1 MHVEL
6 DVHSYLRDLEK
17 HLRLTLFGGGI
28 ADPEG
33 AVLLVRGALNDGDRD
48 RAAELA
54 EQTRR
59 LATIAPGEPDMAAA
73 ADHAR
78 ALIDHDPA
86 ALHRAAQ
93 SYATALARARAL
105 EDAGKAWAGRDDQ
118 GQATPLLRQAYALY
132 EEVGDDD
139 DLARV
144 RSGLRAAGTRLRH
157 WTHADRPAFG
167 WDSLTDT
174 ERRVAGLVA
183 EGLSNPQVANQ
194 MFLSIH
200 TVAFHLRHIFWKL
213 GITSRV
219 QLARIAAERSVDA
232 SDAPNGHSTADG
244 RRSRTPFPRRPSPP
258 RAGTS
263 GCGGRRSRGWRR
275 RTGGNS

>member
-1 MHVEL
+1 MNVEV
-6 DVHSYLRDLEK
+6 DVHSYVQDLEK
-17 HLRLTLFGGGI
+17 HLWLMLFGGGI
-28 ADPEG
+28 TDPEG
-33 AVLLVRGALNDGDRD
+33 AVLLVRGALNDGDRA

-59 LATIAPGEPDMAAA
+59 LATITPGEPEMAAA

-78 ALIDHDPA
+78 ALIDQDPA
-86 ALHRAAQ
+86 ALHRVAQ
-93 SYATALARARAL
+93 SYATALARAKAL
-105 EDAGKAWAGRDDQ
+105 EDAGNTWARRGDQ
-118 GQATPLLRQAYALY
+118 NQATILLSQAYGLY
-132 EEVGDDD
+132 EEVGDAD

-157 WTHADRPAFG
+157 WTRADRPAFG

-174 ERRVAGLVA
+174 ERRVADLVA

-194 MFLSIH
+194 VFLSIH

-232 SDAPNGHSTADG
+232 SDAP
-244 RRSRTPFPRRPSPP
+244 
-258 RAGTS
+258 
-263 GCGGRRSRGWRR
+263 
-275 RTGGNS
+275 